1 MVISVVEMRRGN
13 SGRLSSLPG
22 VAQLVRGGVKFP
34 MQMSLTLNSVFL
46 RAISV
51 IAWDNK

>member
-1 MVISVVEMRRGN
+1 MVISVVEMRRRN

-22 VAQLVRGGVKFP
+22 VAQLVRGRVRFP
-34 MQMSLTLNSVFL
+34 MQMSLAPNSVFL
-46 RAISV
+46 WAISV